1 MTIQLKDELELS
13 TQTVNFKKEIEISA
27 ILQLFQFSNLNLIIS
42 NREGDIIF
50 GSNAFSNCSGYSIKE
65 VTRKNLA
72 QVFNQNFTES
82 EIIEIEKDPECFST
96 FRILKTKS
104 GKELQINTYN
114 CILRD
119 FLNVYIVS
127 ILIPATAM

>member
-65 VTRKNLA
+65 V
-72 QVFNQNFTES
+72 
-82 EIIEIEKDPECFST
+82 EIF
-96 FRILKTKS
+96 
-104 GKELQINTYN
+104 
-114 CILRD
+114 
-119 FLNVYIVS
+119 
-127 ILIPATAM
+127 